1 MQSTLSSLI
10 RHLVYGCFFIACCAG
25 GLSIATAI
33 EVGLPLHWSL
43 PLAIMGATLV
53 HYNIHYLY
61 QVNSQSKAIR
71 MRWSSDHRMYMIA
84 YACLGLLAMIPLLLR
99 SQWSDLRLWVPVI
112 LLGLT
117 YSFPLM
123 PFRLK
128 RWKDHGDLKWIF
140 LSVSWALVT
149 ALVPLWYM
157 GVPMVD
163 FGGIVGLR
171 LVLLLCLCLLFDMRD
186 LEADR
191 HYGVYTWPVKL
202 GWRRA
207 QWGCYGLAV
216 AYAILAWLQWMLG
229 GALAIFGAHLC
240 TACILTLVIYGAR
253 PNRSDMYYLVWV
265 DGVMLVH
272 FLVLAGLHFKQLSLN
287 FF

>member
-1 MQSTLSSLI
+1 MESILSSLI

-25 GLSIATAI
+25 GISYATAI
-33 EVGLPLHWSL
+33 EAGLTIHWSL

-61 QVNSQSKAIR
+61 QVNSQSKAPR
-71 MRWSSDHRMYMIA
+71 MQWTFNHRAYMIG
-84 YACLGLLAMIPLLLR
+84 YASLGLLAMIPLLLR

-128 RWKDHGDLKWIF
+128 RWKDNGDLKWLF
-140 LSVSWALVT
+140 LSISWTLVT

-157 GVPMVD
+157 QVP
-163 FGGIVGLR
+163 FGSSWGIVLLR

-186 LEADR
+186 SEADR
-191 HYGVYTWPVKL
+191 AYGVYTWPVKI

-207 QWGCYGLAV
+207 QRVCYGLALT
-216 AYAILAWLQWMLG
+216 YILLACLQWIMG
-229 GALAIFGAHLC
+229 GSVVILVAHLC
-240 TACILTLVIYGAR
+240 TALMLSLVIYWAR
-253 PNRSDMYYLVWV
+253 PHRSDLYYLVWV
-265 DGVMLVH
+265 DGVMLIH
-272 FLVLAGLHFKQLSLN
+272 FLALVLLHFKQLSLN